1 MKVNELMLYYTCFII
16 FVFFCIDLTYA
27 QKSYI
32 AQEAESHPELI
43 PDLIE
48 VLGFQKDDPKYKKF
62 KGGTLVMRMLTDWE
76 VSAHEKM
83 EECPKRSNL
92 ARELLK
98 KSKSVSRNAGLLL
111 KLSKELDYQGKYF
124 SLS

>member
-1 MKVNELMLYYTCFII
+1 MHVSLFLSR
-16 FVFFCIDLTYA
+16 IDLTYA

-48 VLGFQKDDPKYKKF
+48 VLGCQKNDPKYKKF

-76 VSAHEKM
+76 VSAHETM
-83 EECPKRSNL
+83 EECPKRSL

>member
-1 MKVNELMLYYTCFII
+1 MKVNKLMLYYTCFII
-16 FVFFCIDLTYA
+16 FVFIADLTYA
-27 QKSYI
+27 QKNYI

-62 KGGTLVMRMLTDWE
+62 KGGTLVIRMLTDWE
-76 VSAHEKM
+76 VSTCEPMK
-83 EECPKRSNL
+83 ECPKRFL
-92 ARELLK
+92 AKELLE
-98 KSKSVSRNAGLLL
+98 KSKSVSLNAGLLL

>member
-1 MKVNELMLYYTCFII
+1 M
-16 FVFFCIDLTYA
+16 FFCIDLTYA

-48 VLGFQKDDPKYKKF
+48 VLGFQKDDPKYKEF

-76 VSAHEKM
+76 VSACEPMK
-83 EECPKRSNL
+83 ECPKRFL

-98 KSKSVSRNAGLLL
+98 KSKSVSRNSGLLL

-124 SLS
+124 SLSYIIAVSYCSHSACM

>member
-1 MKVNELMLYYTCFII
+1 M
-16 FVFFCIDLTYA
+16 FFCIDLTYA

-48 VLGFQKDDPKYKKF
+48 VLGFQKDDPKYKEF